1 MTTNPFTNRASSL
14 SGPARDIVPVVTS
27 DTADL
32 ADVAI
37 GLYVE
42 TGGSVVLTTVGGETR
57 TVQVASFSI
66 LPVGA
71 TRVHATGTT
80 ASGIH
85 AMVLA

>member
-1 MTTNPFTNRASSL
+1 MTTNPFSNRASSL
-14 SGPARDIVPVVTS
+14 SGPARDIVPVVAS
-27 DTADL
+27 DNSDL

-42 TGGSVVLTTVGGETR
+42 TGGRVVLTTVQGETR
-57 TVQVASFSI
+57 TVQVSDFSI
-66 LPVGA
+66 LPVGT